1 MNSSDS
7 PKLEL
12 TFQIYNPLNLRH
24 EVNQKAQFKVEGL
37 NKKIKI

>member
-12 TFQIYNPLNLRH
+12 TFQIHNPLNLRH
-24 EVNQKAQFKVEGL
+24 EVNQKVQFLKNEIKKL
-37 NKKIKI
+37 NF